1 MSGRPAGLLTGS
13 VGVGCGLV
21 AFALAAVG
29 TPTVAAGSVG
39 VLALAAGH
47 VHRSRRLADAGAAAL
62 FVQLVVATVGGLGP
76 TTALAAAVALVLAW
90 TFAHSAVDLRATLG
104 TAPSGDLEL
113 AHLAGTTGIALVA
126 AVAAVLT
133 FGVSLGDLPPAVAL
147 AVLFG
152 AIGLTAALR
161 R

>member
-1 MSGRPAGLLTGS
+1 MSERPAGLPTGS
-13 VGVGCGLV
+13 VGVGCGLA

-29 TPTVAAGSVG
+29 TPTVALGSVG

-47 VHRSRRLADAGAAAL
+47 TRQSRRLVDAGVACL
-62 FVQLVVATVGGLGP
+62 FAQLLGATLQGLGP
-76 TTALAAAVALVLAW
+76 TTALAAAAALVLAW

-113 AHLAGTTGIALVA
+113 AHLAGTTGLVLVA
-126 AVAAVLT
+126 GAVAFVT
-133 FGVSLGDLPPAVAL
+133 FGVSLGDISPAVAL
-147 AVLFG
+147 AFLLG
-152 AIGLTAALR
+152 AVGLTAALR